1 MVHHVAVVDNG
12 PKSAWDHAQPFV
24 LGGTAGMFATLI
36 VQPTD
41 MIKTRIQISS
51 EGGAKGS
58 ANPITIA
65 RQIIAQNGVKG
76 LYHGLSAG
84 LLRQATYTTARLG
97 IFRTITES
105 IDSKRK
111 RTFLDTSLAS
121 VTAGAL
127 GSIVGTPAD
136 LAMIRMQVDGTLPP
150 EQRRGYTWVGNA
162 LKRIVKEE
170 GFMGMFKGCTPVV
183 VRAMSLNLGML
194 AGHDATLD
202 WMKAH
207 VDSPVMQTIG
217 AKAVSGFLGSAFSL
231 PFDFVK
237 TRIQKQKPG
246 PDGKL
251 PYSSA
256 LDCAR
261 KSFVQE
267 GPLVFYKGFWVYYMR
282 IAPHIMIT
290 LFTLDELN
298 KWAKK
303 MKSERQAAQTP
314 KLN

>member
-1 MVHHVAVVDNG
+1 MVHHAAPTHTG
-12 PKSAWDHAQPFV
+12 PKTFWDHAQPFV
-24 LGGTAGMFATLI
+24 LGGTAGMFATAI

-41 MIKTRIQISS
+41 MIKTRIQLAG

-58 ANPITIA
+58 ANPITITK
-65 RQIIAQNGVKG
+65 QIIAQDGVKG
-76 LYHGLSAG
+76 MYAGLSAG

-97 IFRTITES
+97 IFRTITDS

-121 VTAGAL
+121 ITAGGL
-127 GSIVGTPAD
+127 GSVVGTPAD
-136 LAMIRMQVDGTLPP
+136 LAMIRMQADGTLPP
-150 EQRRGYTWVGNA
+150 EQRRNYTWVGNA
-162 LKRIVKEE
+162 LSRIIKEE
-170 GFMGMFKGCTPVV
+170 GFGGMFKGCAPVV

-194 AGHDATLD
+194 AGHDQTLD
-202 WMKAH
+202 WLKAH
-207 VDSPVMQTIG
+207 VDSPILQTIG

-251 PYSSA
+251 PYTST

-261 KSFVQE
+261 KSLAQE
-267 GPLVFYKGFWVYYMR
+267 GPFVFYRGFWVYYMR

-290 LFTLDELN
+290 LFTLDALN
-298 KWAKK
+298 DAAKK
-303 MKSERQAAQTP
+303 FKQEKAAAKQA